1 MIKLLISDDSA
12 FMRIAIRKMVGD
24 GAEITV
30 VGEASNG
37 EIAVRMARE
46 LRPDVITM
54 DVEMPVMNGLD
65 AVREIMASAP
75 CPIIMVSS
83 LTERDS
89 ATTIKALELGAVDF
103 IAKQSSFVQLD
114 IAKIGQELVEKLRF
128 WGQRNRRA
136 TMAAGA
142 SSFRSPAPSPAS
154 APVSAFD
161 MPEPAPR
168 LRRGA
173 PQEAPGLVVVGI
185 STGGPVTLPPFL
197 KAMGELKCPV
207 VIAQHMPPMFTAGLA
222 AHLRIDTGLNVIE
235 SSDNLEL
242 KPGMVVIAKGGQ
254 DVIVRETVPGTLR
267 LFERLNPEAPI
278 HPNANVLF
286 SSATRVSCAVI
297 GVVMT
302 GMGSDGMQGSRELAD
317 AKGATIIAQDPK
329 TCVVDGMP
337 GSVVSAGLATAI
349 LSPQDIG
356 RRLARMA
363 GKPMFGTT
371 SSLA

>member
-24 GAEITV
+24 NPEISV

-37 EIAVRMARE
+37 QIAVQMARE

-114 IAKIGQELVEKLRF
+114 IAKIGQELLEKLRF

-136 TMAAGA
+136 TMGAA
-142 SSFRSPAPSPAS
+142 SSRNPAS

-161 MPEPAPR
+161 MPPALPR
-168 LRRGA
+168 LRRDGL
-173 PQEAPGLVVVGI
+173 QQAPGLVVVGI
-185 STGGPVTLPPFL
+185 STGGPVTLPLFL

-207 VIAQHMPPMFTAGLA
+207 VVAQHMPPMFTAGLA
-222 AHLRIDTGLNVIE
+222 AHLRTDTGLNVIE

-254 DVIVRETVPGTLR
+254 DVVVRETSPGALR

-286 SSATRVSCAVI
+286 ASATRVSCPVV

-302 GMGSDGMQGSRELAD
+302 GMGNDGMQGSRELAD

-329 TCVVDGMP
+329 TCIVDGMP
-337 GSVVSAGLATAI
+337 GSVVNAGLATAI